1 VKRLTFI
8 RNISLAGAAA
18 MLAPTMLAT
27 SSEKRIRLDQNVHVP
42 HGNFFETEK
51 NWVAVE
57 EMDIE
62 CSMDQYLRNGVNA
75 HVLDLQVL
83 KIRRGNEVLLI
94 SSGKAG
100 IRSIGSIA
108 GLDLTGTKLASQTH
122 VLELNSGS
130 GFLTLS
136 RKG

>member
-1 VKRLTFI
+1 M
-8 RNISLAGAAA
+8 AGAAA
-18 MLAPTMLAT
+18 MLAPAILVSA
-27 SSEKRIRLDQNVHVP
+27 SEKRIRLNQNVHVP

-62 CSMDQYLRNGVNA
+62 CSMDQYLRNGVDA
-75 HVLDLQVL
+75 HELDLQVL

-100 IRSIGSIA
+100 IQSTGSIA
-108 GLDLTGTKLASQTH
+108 GLALTGTKLASQTH

-130 GFLTLS
+130 DFLTLS
-136 RKG
+136 RTA